1 MFESKIGIQRRKSL
15 HRVYRSVYSEY
26 IKLFFEKLVT
36 VGIAAVADGTKENR
50 IRINEHKKYSV
61 APSNTERER
70 KGVIGK
76 FLCMKSGIPPI
87 FLKQT
92 FLLAV
97 QSLNI
102 WRKLMEL
109 FPKLFGVDN
118 IHRRVRMR
126 PAFQSRNARLKETRS
141 LAGCS

>member
-1 MFESKIGIQRRKSL
+1 MFESKIGIQRRKRL

-70 KGVIGK
+70 EGMINE
-76 FLCMKSGIPPI
+76 FLCMKSGIPPVFPKQI
-87 FLKQT
+87 FL
-92 FLLAV
+92 FAV
-97 QSLNI
+97 QGLNFG
-102 WRKLMEL
+102 RQFVKLL
-109 FPKLFGVDN
+109 SKTLQ
-118 IHRRVRMR
+118 RR
-126 PAFQSRNARLKETRS
+126 
-141 LAGCS
+141 